1 MRLDKYMT
9 NAWNS
14 KGPQTNKCITDGGFE
29 RKTIIEV
36 FTRNTKQTKK
46 TNKQNTLNNKQN
58 TLQAEMHEYRGSRTM
73 LPLRG
78 PFLNWT

>member
-1 MRLDKYMT
+1 MREILKVHKLT
-9 NAWNS
+9 NALQTEGS
-14 KGPQTNKCITDGGFE
+14 KK
-29 RKTIIEV
+29 KTIIEV

-46 TNKQNTLNNKQN
+46 TNKQKTLNNNQN
-58 TLQAEMHEYRGSRTM
+58 TLQAEIHEYRGSRTM

>member
-1 MRLDKYMT
+1 MREILKVHKLT
-9 NAWNS
+9 NAL
-14 KGPQTNKCITDGGFE
+14 QTEG
-29 RKTIIEV
+29 KTIIEV

-46 TNKQNTLNNKQN
+46 THKQNTLNNKQN